1 MYWLRRNMEPN
12 TWRVFCSSTNT
23 NYSNSNYAYTNYPN
37 SYNTYANYPNPNH
50 TNPNYPNSHN
60 SNTSKS
66 F

>member
-1 MYWLRRNMEPN
+1 MEPN

-37 SYNTYANYPNPNH
+37 SYNTYANYPNPN
-50 TNPNYPNSHN
+50 YPNSHN